1 MARLGAPVPPDAGGG
16 APVEGPGAALA
27 AIDPGQ
33 PLLSVRNLTVSFDTG
48 YGVVRAVDALSYDIY
63 PNEVVGIVGESG
75 SGKSVSSLAVM
86 ALLPDSAAV
95 EGQVIFRGQDML
107 QMAEADRRKLRGD
120 RLAMVFQDA
129 LAALNPVFSVGHQ
142 IEEAIAVHHPE
153 MSNATKRDRAI
164 DLLELVGIP
173 NPAARVDQYPH
184 ELSGGMRQRAMIA
197 MAICNEPDVLIADEP
212 TTALDVTIQAQV
224 LDVLQRIKERT
235 KSAIVLIT
243 HDFGVVAGMADRVLV
258 MYAGRPVETGVV
270 DDIFYRSRHPY
281 TLGLLASLPRLDRG
295 TRSERLYR
303 IKGQPPSLIF
313 VPPGCPFHP
322 RCDYA
327 KLADPC
333 ATSRPLLELVD
344 DTGRGRHLSACHRR
358 SELGDVSPDALHSHI
373 GAELDLS
380 EHRAVLAAADLPAI
394 AQLPAA
400 AGSDA
405 QPTTGTDEGA
415 GSNRPRPTRS
425 GHQAADASS
434 RRGDRILEV
443 RDLVQDFPIRT
454 SLLRRVHGH
463 VHAVSGISFDV
474 GHGETVALVG
484 ESGCGKSTT
493 GRMVLRLLDATS
505 GSITFDGEELIG
517 ARAARIRTLRRRIQ
531 IVFQD
536 PYASLNPRMTVRSII
551 SEQLR
556 VHRLWRHG
564 GPAKV
569 TEIMEL
575 VGLNPEHINRY
586 PHEFSGGQRQRIG
599 IARALALDPELLVLD
614 EPVSALD
621 VSIQAGVINLLE
633 DLQDRL
639 GLAYLFI
646 AHDLSVVRHIADRVA
661 VMYLGQIVE
670 TGTRDDLYDRPS
682 HPYTQALLS
691 AIPVPDPIKERQR
704 RRIILEGDVPS
715 PADPPSG
722 CRFRTRCWKAQ
733 DICAA
738 EQPALIDRGQGHP
751 VACHFAETKQVI

>member
-1 MARLGAPVPPDAGGG
+1 
-16 APVEGPGAALA
+16 
-27 AIDPGQ
+27 
-33 PLLSVRNLTVSFDTG
+33 
-48 YGVVRAVDALSYDIY
+48 
-63 PNEVVGIVGESG
+63 
-75 SGKSVSSLAVM
+75 
-86 ALLPDSAAV
+86 
-95 EGQVIFRGQDML
+95 
-107 QMAEADRRKLRGD
+107 
-120 RLAMVFQDA
+120 
-129 LAALNPVFSVGHQ
+129 
-142 IEEAIAVHHPE
+142 
-153 MSNATKRDRAI
+153 
-164 DLLELVGIP
+164 
-173 NPAARVDQYPH
+173 
-184 ELSGGMRQRAMIA
+184 
-197 MAICNEPDVLIADEP
+197 
-212 TTALDVTIQAQV
+212 
-224 LDVLQRIKERT
+224 VLQRIKERT

-258 MYAGRPVETGVV
+258 MYAGRPVETGIV
-270 DDIFYRSRHPY
+270 DDIFYRSHHPY

-303 IKGQPPSLIF
+303 IKGQPPSLIL
-313 VPPGCPFHP
+313 VPTGCPFHP

-333 ATSRPLLELVD
+333 ATSRPLLEQVD
-344 DTGRGRHLSACHRR
+344 DPGRGRHFSACHRR
-358 SELGDVSPDALHSHI
+358 RELGDVSPDALHSHI

-380 EHRAVLAAADLPAI
+380 EDRTVLAAADLPAI
-394 AQLPAA
+394 AQLAAA

-405 QPTTGTDEGA
+405 QPTTGPDKEA
-415 GSNRPRPTRS
+415 GSNWPRLTRS
-425 GHQAADASS
+425 EHQVADASS
-434 RRGDRILEV
+434 RRGDKILEV
-443 RDLVQDFPIRT
+443 RDLVRDFPIRT
-454 SLLRRVHGH
+454 SLLRRVYGH

-551 SEQLR
+551 SDQLR

-575 VGLNPEHINRY
+575 VGLDPEHINRY

-599 IARALALDPELLVLD
+599 IARALALDPALLVLD

-670 TGTRDDLYDRPS
+670 TGTRDDLFDRPS

-691 AIPVPDPIKERQR
+691 AIPVPDPIRERQR
-704 RRIILEGDVPS
+704 KRIVLEGDVPS

-751 VACHFAETKQVI
+751 VACHFAETKQVV